1 MKKDFFA
8 IYDALTAGMDE
19 SGGRI
24 RAAAGYSRWSLAETD
39 RRLGI
44 ATVSYTHLDV
54 YKRQIQPITL
64 QKEKDSISRQYSP
77 VMIT

>member
-39 RRLGI
+39 RPPRYCHDHRG
-44 ATVSYTHLDV
+44 
-54 YKRQIQPITL
+54 RQRPRRF
-64 QKEKDSISRQYSP
+64 SPPASRGFF
-77 VMIT
+77 